1 MSKKTSESESGFE
14 SEKKVLDSDYSSGKI
29 LRSMNTSP
37 HPLAQKTFIE
47 NLEINLG
54 DPQLFPASYKLENE
68 TIQLL
73 NSLANYSK
81 DPIYGN
87 FVSGGSEANV
97 LGLWAARNYFRKKT
111 GKKTGQIV
119 LPETAH
125 PSLLKGVDLMGCELV
140 QLQVDSS
147 FKAKYDILDDLDEK
161 EIIAVVG
168 IAGNTIAGVSD
179 PLDQLF
185 KIASEK
191 NLWVHLDAALGG
203 FTYPFLG
210 GETHLL
216 HGSLEEG
223 KANSMTL
230 DPHKMMSI
238 PIPTG
243 GIVYRNK
250 ELIDEISYPIPYLGN
265 EAISTTI
272 SGTRPGAGM
281 KALRAMLIDPNY
293 GWEYYRAV
301 VERCHKD
308 ALWLKPELEKRGMI
322 VPITPETVIT
332 IAQLPSGKEET
343 LKLVSLLQE
352 RGFIVGCSE
361 GWMRIV
367 VMPHVKHEHLESFL
381 NILEE
386 TIAKF

>member
-1 MSKKTSESESGFE
+1 MSKKTSESE
-14 SEKKVLDSDYSSGKI
+14 KTQDNDYSSGKI

-37 HPLAQKTFIE
+37 HPLALKIFIE
-47 NLEINLG
+47 NLELNLG
-54 DPQLFPASYKLENE
+54 DPQLFPASFQLENE

-81 DPIYGN
+81 NTIFGN
-87 FVSGGSEANV
+87 FVSGGSEANI
-97 LGLWAARNYFRKKT
+97 LGLWAARNTFRKKT
-111 GKKTGQIV
+111 GQKTGQIV

-140 QLQVDSS
+140 QLPVDSS
-147 FKAKYDILDDLDEK
+147 FKAEYDLLDDLDEK
-161 EIIAVVG
+161 SIVAVVG

-210 GETHLL
+210 GEKHLL
-216 HGSLEEG
+216 HGSLDEG

-243 GIVYRNK
+243 GIIYQNK
-250 ELIDEISYPIPYLGN
+250 EMIEEISYPIPYLGKD
-265 EAISTTI
+265 AISTTI
-272 SGTRPGAGM
+272 TGTRPGAGM
-281 KALRAMLIDPNY
+281 KALRAMLTDPNY
-293 GWEYYRAV
+293 GWEYYRSV
-301 VERCHKD
+301 VERCHND
-308 ALWLKPELEKRGMI
+308 ALWLKAELEKRGMK

-332 IAQLPSGKEET
+332 VAQLPSGKEET
-343 LKLVSLLQE
+343 QKLINLLQE
-352 RGFIVGCSE
+352 KGFMVGSSQ

-381 NILEE
+381 NVLEE
-386 TIAKF
+386 TTTKMI

>member
-1 MSKKTSESESGFE
+1 MSKKNNE
-14 SEKKVLDSDYSSGKI
+14 SEKTQDNDYSSGKI

-37 HPLAQKTFIE
+37 HPIAQKIFIE

-54 DPQLFPASYKLENE
+54 DPQLFPNSFQLENE
-68 TIQLL
+68 TIQLV

-81 DPIYGN
+81 NTIFGN

-97 LGLWAARNYFRKKT
+97 LGLWAARNSFRKKT

-125 PSLLKGVDLMGCELV
+125 PSLLKGIDLMGCELV
-140 QLQVDSS
+140 QLQVDTC
-147 FKAKYDILDDLDEK
+147 FKAKYDLLEDLDERN
-161 EIIAVVG
+161 IVAVVG

-203 FTYPFLG
+203 FTYPFIG
-210 GETHLL
+210 GEKHLL

-243 GIVYRNK
+243 GIVYQSK
-250 ELIDEISYPIPYLGN
+250 EMIDEISYPIPYLGK

-281 KALRAMLIDPNY
+281 KALRAMLTDPNY
-293 GWEYYRAV
+293 GWEYYRSV
-301 VERCHKD
+301 VKRCHED
-308 ALWLKPELEKRGMI
+308 ALWLKTELEKRGMV

-332 IAQLPSGKEET
+332 VAQLPSGKEET
-343 LKLVSLLQE
+343 QNLINLLQE
-352 RGFIVGCSE
+352 RGYIVGSSK

-381 NILEE
+381 NTLEE
-386 TIAKF
+386 TIT